1 VDYQIAIPTYKRY
14 EVLKTQTLETLKT
27 LNADINKIHVFVA
40 TEEEREKY
48 AEVIGDEYKIIV
60 GLPGIGWQRKFINQY
75 FPKNTRVFC
84 MDDDIHGIYH
94 KGEKKLQP
102 IDLTL
107 DEIVEMGYYWADK
120 YGARIWGINHT
131 FNNFYL
137 KDEISIGLKYIL
149 ATFMGTYAHDWIWQD
164 PNRPLVNTG
173 EDHHT
178 SLRAFVRYGSVVR
191 FEYICLDT
199 DTFTDGGNHTSTLE
213 RDGVP
218 RMVKHKENLEK
229 VAERY
234 PDIAT
239 VRLLPDTGNPTMRF
253 KPISVARIHRSKAR
267 SYLEEK
273 A

>member
-1 VDYQIAIPTYKRY
+1 VDYQIAVPTYKRY
-14 EVLKTQTLETLKT
+14 EVLKNQTLETLKT
-27 LNADINKIHVFVA
+27 LGAQTSKIHIFVA
-40 TEEEREKY
+40 TEEERKKY
-48 AEVIGDEYKIIV
+48 AEVIGSEYNIVV

-75 FPKNTRVFC
+75 FSQNTRVFC
-84 MDDDIHGIYH
+84 MDDDIRGIYQ

-102 IDLTL
+102 IDISL

-120 YGARIWGINHT
+120 YDSRIWGINHT

-149 ATFMGTYAHDWIWQD
+149 GTFMGTYAHDWIWQD
-164 PNRPLVNTG
+164 PDRPLVNTG

-199 DTFTDGGNHTSTLE
+199 DTFTDGGNHTSTME

-218 RMVKHKENLEK
+218 RMVKHGENLTK
-229 VAERY
+229 VSERY
-234 PDIAT
+234 PDLAS
-239 VRLLPDTGNPTMRF
+239 VRYMKDTGHPTMRF
-253 KPISVARIHRSKAR
+253 KPVILNKIPRAEAQSWNIK
-267 SYLEEK
+267 
-273 A
+273 